1 MSEVF
6 AYEPKG
12 MLAKRLRA
20 KAVAVWDVDGIEVIL
35 TSPAIKVAAE
45 VSFDLNTNRH
55 IGNIDV
61 EGLSS

>member
-12 MLAKRLRA
+12 MLTARLRD
-20 KAVAVWDVDGIEVIL
+20 KAVAVWDADGIEVLI
-35 TSPAIKVAAE
+35 TSPAIKVADH
-45 VSFDLNTNRH
+45 VSFSLNTNRH

-61 EGLSS
+61 VGLTS

>member
-20 KAVAVWDVDGIEVIL
+20 KAVTVWDADGIEVIL
-35 TSPAIKVAAE
+35 TSPAIKVADE